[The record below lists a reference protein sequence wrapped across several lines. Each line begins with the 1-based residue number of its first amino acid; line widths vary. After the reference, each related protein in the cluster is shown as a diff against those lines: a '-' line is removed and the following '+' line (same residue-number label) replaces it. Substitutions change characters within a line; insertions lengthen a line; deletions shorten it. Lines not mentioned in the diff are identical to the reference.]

1 MKTWD
6 DDSIAE
12 LRRRHARDE
21 SYGVIAAALDTTRG
35 VIAGKVKRLG
45 LRKRGRGRWPAVVL
59 KSGPRTR
66 AASVSFGTLPRY
78 VAIREP
84 TAPPPHEMTKRE
96 IEADFAAI
104 WANTAR
110 LPSPP

>member
-6 DDSIAE
+6 DDSEAE

-35 VIAGKVKRLG
+35 VVAGKVKRLG

-59 KSGPRTR
+59 KYTPRT
-66 AASVSFGTLPRY
+66 ASVSFGALPRY
-78 VAIREP
+78 VALREP
-84 TAPPPHEMTKRE
+84 ASVPVHEMTKRE
-96 IEADFAAI
+96 IEADMVNI
-104 WANTAR
+104 WINTAR

>member
-6 DDSIAE
+6 DESEAD

-21 SYGVIAAALDTTRG
+21 SYGVIAAALNTTRG

-59 KSGPRTR
+59 KSGPRNR
-66 AASVSFGTLPRY
+66 AVSFGSLPRY

-96 IEADFAAI
+96 IEADFANI

-110 LPSPP
+110 L